1 MNYSPGDHVAIFPLN
16 SSELVDGIITRLHN
30 APPPDQLVK
39 LEVIQE
45 LTTPMGK
52 CSIPI
57 DCKQTYFCEYFISRS
72 ALSSPI
78 QLDLIFRFSN
88 SHYVVR

>member
-57 DCKQTYFCEYFISRS
+57 DCKQTYYCEILYFAFSPFQPNSR
-72 ALSSPI
+72 
-78 QLDLIFRFSN
+78 RFSFPI
-88 SHYVVR
+88 